1 MICAES
7 EILLHALLDGE
18 LDAGHAREVETHL
31 ELCLSC
37 AAQLRAY
44 RELQQAMPVAQLRF
58 AAPMSLRRRIE
69 TALPSA
75 HAAHSASRDAR
86 ERADDN
92 RPEPGSSAR
101 ARTSSRR
108 SVLKG
113 FAMGTA
119 FSAAI
124 AATLVIAVIPT
135 DHDQRVLGDVMSA
148 HLRSLQGD
156 HLTDVQTS
164 NQHTVKPWFNGKV
177 DVAPPVVDLTAEG
190 FTLVGGRLDYIDG
203 KAVASIV
210 YRRRTHVINLFVAQ
224 GTASDHRGAKLEK
237 MQGFNIRSWNA
248 QGLDFWAVSDIDP
261 GELQEFGS
269 KLDAAH

>member
-18 LDAGHAREVETHL
+18 LDAGHAREVGTHL

-37 AAQLRAY
+37 AVQLRAY
-44 RELQQAMPVAQLRF
+44 RELQQAMPAAHLRF

-75 HAAHSASRDAR
+75 HAAHGASRDAR

-124 AATLVIAVIPT
+124 AATLAMAVIPT
-135 DHDQRVLGDVMSA
+135 DHDQRVLGDV
-148 HLRSLQGD
+148 RSP
-156 HLTDVQTS
+156 HM
-164 NQHTVKPWFNGKV
+164 
-177 DVAPPVVDLTAEG
+177 
-190 FTLVGGRLDYIDG
+190 R
-203 KAVASIV
+203 
-210 YRRRTHVINLFVAQ
+210 
-224 GTASDHRGAKLEK
+224 
-237 MQGFNIRSWNA
+237 
-248 QGLDFWAVSDIDP
+248 
-261 GELQEFGS
+261 
-269 KLDAAH
+269 